1 MSALSDSLK
10 ELNNYKIKLQTKYA
24 CDKPEL
30 LVGSEFQKRFAKAK
44 AKHGYTC
51 EMKQESEVLET
62 TQMMIR
68 AYKSLE
74 KELQKLNI
82 AEVKSDVWLLEHKS
96 IGENVII
103 CKTEEEKLNALS
115 NLKDEYL
122 VFSAEELL
130 NLLDLKSFRFKEL
143 LESKGFITQITSY
156 VKKEEKM

>member
-10 ELNNYKIKLQTKYA
+10 ELKNYKIKLQTKYA
-24 CDKPEL
+24 CEKPEQ

-82 AEVKSDVWLLEHKS
+82 TEVKSDVWLLEHKS

-122 VFSAEELL
+122 VFSVEELL